1 MCYFIRSLLHVSEE
15 LYKGDQTSEMF
26 EITELVS
33 GRARDLKSDISVLFF
48 FFPTLKLTFRD
59 ILKAPPASQL
69 RANCVLNIKIFSS
82 SERI

>member
-48 FFPTLKLTFRD
+48 FFFLP
-59 ILKAPPASQL
+59 
-69 RANCVLNIKIFSS
+69 
-82 SERI
+82 